1 MRTLLSLL
9 LLSKA
14 FQLFDCFF
22 LSSFLPSLFLFFFFG
37 GGGGEGHAWL
47 PVLALNIQFSCLH
60 LLRAGITRLVW
71 LGLLYPC
78 SVYPVKR
85 NSVLLFLLHRA
96 NIVNV
101 LIGGL
106 GWNRKEA

>member
-60 LLRAGITRLVW
+60 LLRAGITVVHYHVQLCEEILEQLRA
-71 LGLLYPC
+71 LGFHHNHKDADRVGTNLAK
-78 SVYPVKR
+78 S
-85 NSVLLFLLHRA
+85 
-96 NIVNV
+96 
-101 LIGGL
+101 
-106 GWNRKEA
+106 E